1 MHNKLSTLR
10 LYAYTYGE
18 YTVAIKA
25 ASGGWTVV
33 FYPKAAE
40 STHSLNGALT
50 VFFCVSIIFFCA
62 SSGCICDRHKVS
74 GHRPTLAGVPR
85 TPSVPATYFCD
96 FSRNCHI
103 ATSLLRSSLVRPSS
117 VNLTCHTL
125 PCPVLFRTSNGP
137 YTEPD
142 QSPSSMPYVLF
153 YKRRQG
159 SLRWAG
165 MGRNPAS

>member
-50 VFFCVSIIFFCA
+50 VFFVFQLFFSA
-62 SSGCICDRHKVS
+62 R
-74 GHRPTLAGVPR
+74 VPGAYAIGIR
-85 TPSVPATYFCD
+85 CRDTGQ
-96 FSRNCHI
+96 
-103 ATSLLRSSLVRPSS
+103 L
-117 VNLTCHTL
+117 
-125 PCPVLFRTSNGP
+125 
-137 YTEPD
+137 
-142 QSPSSMPYVLF
+142 
-153 YKRRQG
+153 
-159 SLRWAG
+159 
-165 MGRNPAS
+165 